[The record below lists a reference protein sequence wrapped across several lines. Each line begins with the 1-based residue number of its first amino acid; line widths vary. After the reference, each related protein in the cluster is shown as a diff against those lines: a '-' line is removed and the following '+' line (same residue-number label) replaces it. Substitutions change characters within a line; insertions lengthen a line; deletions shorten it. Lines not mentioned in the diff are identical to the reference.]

1 MYKDPFDE
9 IRKIMNQ
16 QKEIMDRVRIN
27 PIRDAL
33 SDYYEQQK
41 IFKSSIADATNSLN
55 TFQNNSYIIA
65 DVVKQLEIPKNI
77 MSLVTNDIRDFHFKN
92 NLMNLTMKNNL
103 QQLNFTSLY
112 NKIDWHESNQII
124 KELSKEANEETI
136 IEEEDPSTKEYTDQQ
151 VDFIRESLER
161 WINGSIDLSKL
172 VEYLK
177 TSSIKASIILYVL
190 HHVFNILMIIGYHN
204 MVENDQPTVDIVQEY
219 IKEEVY
225 PFKLYTKYMVQE
237 KLITVNKV
245 GFTRNNVYIREG
257 RCKSAPVKSPGKLEK
272 KTVVYMFETKN
283 GWRRIEVKIDDTF
296 VQGWV
301 PESSLIRLKQNQ
313 LHD

>member
-16 QKEIMDRVRIN
+16 QKEIMDSVRIN
-27 PIRDAL
+27 PISDAF

-55 TFQNNSYIIA
+55 AFQNNSYIIA
-65 DVVKQLEIPKNI
+65 NVVKQLEIPKDI
-77 MSLVTNDIRDFHFKN
+77 MSLITNDTRDFKN
-92 NLMNLTMKNNL
+92 NLMNLTMKNNF
-103 QQLNFTSLY
+103 QQLNFNSLY
-112 NKIDWHESNQII
+112 NKIDWDESNQII
-124 KELSKEANEETI
+124 KELSKEANEEII
-136 IEEEDPSTKEYTDQQ
+136 IEKEDPSTKEYTDQQ
-151 VDFIRESLER
+151 VGFIRDSLDQ
-161 WINGSIDLSKL
+161 WIKGSIDLSKL

-177 TSSIKASIILYVL
+177 TSIKASIILCVL
-190 HHVFNILMIIGYHN
+190 HHVFNILIIIGYHN

-237 KLITVNKV
+237 KLVTVNKV
-245 GFTRNNVYIREG
+245 GFTRNDVYIREG

-296 VQGWV
+296 EQGWV
-301 PESSLIRLKQNQ
+301 PESSIIRLKQNQ